1 LNLLV
6 KSNPFITLKKV
17 EHPVT
22 EMITEQDLVEW
33 QLRIAAGEELPIKDQ
48 NMIPCIGNS
57 MEARIYAENPAKD
70 FLPVTGRVWHH
81 RPPVPSNVGGKDV
94 RVDTG
99 LEAGTDVSVYYDP
112 MVSKLIVHG
121 KDREEARVRLIES
134 LQNYQIA
141 GVPSNIP
148 FLIKCAQHPVFAE
161 AGAINTGFLEDYAN
175 DVKVEAI
182 AAPIDRA
189 VCGLVASLALEARY
203 TTDVS
208 GTKKQIGP
216 WSNHSGSWRLGTR
229 HERVLKVDADDDAL
243 KIICNHDGSFDVSTE
258 NDEEPDP
265 MTLRASFSGEDML
278 TVLVNGSKKHKY
290 TAICKI
296 DTSDGN
302 IEVNLWSA
310 EESQLD
316 TNAVRMVFEHP
327 LYSQKNRVSS
337 ILLSEGK
344 DNTYVKAP
352 MPGKVTRMNFEE
364 GDIVGESDVILVI
377 EAMKMEHAVTA
388 KMAGVI
394 SKMNASVGDIINDS
408 EVLCI
413 LREDVLIDESTNI
426 ASA

>member
-1 LNLLV
+1 M
-6 KSNPFITLKKV
+6 
-17 EHPVT
+17 T
-22 EMITEQDLVEW
+22 EMITGQDLVEW

-48 NMIPCIGNS
+48 NMIPCVGNS
-57 MEARIYAENPAKD
+57 MEARIYAENPAND
-70 FLPVTGRVWHH
+70 FLPATGRIWHH

-99 LEAGTDVSVYYDP
+99 LEAGKDISVYYDP

-121 KDREEARVRLIES
+121 KDREEARIRLIES

-148 FLIKCAQHPVFAE
+148 FLIKCAQHTVFAK
-161 AGAINTGFLEDYAN
+161 AGAINTGFLEVYAN
-175 DVKVEAI
+175 DVKVAAS

-203 TTDVS
+203 TTDLS
-208 GTKKQIGP
+208 GTEKQIGP

-243 KIICNHDGSFDVSTE
+243 KIVCNHDGSFDVSTE
-258 NDEEPDP
+258 SDEKTDP
-265 MTLRASFSGEDML
+265 MTLQGSFRGDHIL

-310 EESQLD
+310 GESQLD

-327 LYSQKNRVSS
+327 LYSQMNRVSS
-337 ILLSEGK
+337 ILSSEGK
-344 DNTYVKAP
+344 DNIYVKAP
-352 MPGKVTRMNFEE
+352 MPGKVTRINFEG
-364 GDIVGESDVILVI
+364 GDIVGEFDVILVI

-394 SKMNASVGDIINDS
+394 SKLNCEVGDIINDS
-408 EVLCI
+408 EVLCV
-413 LREDVLIDESTNI
+413 LREDELIDEKNS
-426 ASA
+426 ASV